1 MGCEIGHGM
10 ALPMRLGMAQ
20 VSAGKIKLL
29 MLRTMTQISSV
40 MWTDGRKML

>member
-1 MGCEIGHGM
+1 MGHGM

-29 MLRTMTQISSV
+29 MLRIMILISSAI
-40 MWTDGRKML
+40 WTDGRKML